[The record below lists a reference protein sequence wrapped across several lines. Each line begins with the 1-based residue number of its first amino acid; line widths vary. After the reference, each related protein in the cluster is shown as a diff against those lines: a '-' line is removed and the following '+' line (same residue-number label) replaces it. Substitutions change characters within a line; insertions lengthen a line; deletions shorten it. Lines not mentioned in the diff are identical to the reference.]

1 MKLFIIRH
9 GETDYNKTGKT
20 AGQLFDHPLNIKGIE
35 QAESISKNLPS
46 EIDAIF
52 SSPLKRAKQTAE
64 IINKNYNLKIELRD
78 ELMERNYGSLSGKT
92 WEDMAKESGIPNLKE
107 IDYTQKYDYHQF
119 GGESINDVKSRLLN
133 FIEHLENNYK
143 DKKVIIVTHGGIL
156 KIMHNQFP
164 QKERP
169 EIGNA
174 TVHEFEI

>member
-9 GETDYNKTGKT
+9 GETNYNKMGKT
-20 AGQLFDHPLNIKGIE
+20 AGQVFNHPLNDKGIE
-35 QAESISKNLPS
+35 QAKSISKNLPS
-46 EIDAIF
+46 EINAIF
-52 SSPLKRAKQTAE
+52 SSPLKRARQTAE
-64 IINKNYNLKIELRD
+64 IINKNYNLKIGLRD

-107 IDYTQKYDYHQF
+107 IDYAQKYDYHRF

-133 FIEHLENNYK
+133 FIEYLNTNYK
-143 DKKVIIVTHGGIL
+143 NGKVVIVTHGGIL
-156 KIMHNQFP
+156 KIMHNEFP

-174 TVHEFEI
+174 TIHEFEI